1 VTTTARPRTP
11 PGAPIAATRRPP
23 RGVRRVGLLG
33 GTFNPV
39 HLAHLRCAEEVREQQ
54 RLERVLFIPSAVPPH
69 KAGAEVIAAE
79 HRLAMVRLAVAGNPA
94 FRVSTIEIRRAG
106 HSYSVD
112 TLRLLHARMPG
123 CRFLFILGMDAFRD
137 LATWKE
143 YTAIFGLCDILVI
156 SRPPHEQAPGLDALP
171 IAVRSEF
178 CYGSSKLEMRHTTG
192 HCIRFQRISALDIS
206 ASTIRQRL
214 RAGRSIRYLVP
225 LSVERYIARHGLY
238 APKGPAR

>member
-1 VTTTARPRTP
+1 VTTTAGSRTLPRAAAPARP
-11 PGAPIAATRRPP
+11 ATRRA
-23 RGVRRVGLLG
+23 RRVGLLG

-69 KAGAEVIAAE
+69 KAGAEVVDAA

-112 TLRLLHARMPG
+112 TLRLLHARLPG
-123 CRFLFILGMDAFRD
+123 CRFVFILGMDAFQD
-137 LATWKE
+137 IATWKE
-143 YTAIFGLCDILVI
+143 YAAIFGLCDLVVI
-156 SRPPHEQAPGLDALP
+156 SRPPYEQAPGLDALP
-171 IAVRSEF
+171 IAVRDEF
-178 CYGSSKLEMRHTTG
+178 CYAEDTLEMRHTTG

-206 ASTIRQRL
+206 ASSIRQRL

-238 APKGPAR
+238 APRGVAR